1 MEKSEISY
9 KDLSKEELERLKE
22 LYIDQRVNSMSE
34 KELKEFAKEILEL
47 QIRGT
52 VGNDEEREVWKEIQD
67 FFKDDFVN
75 KLENILLTKNK
86 DKSECDQEIESKE
99 KRLEL
104 LKKRKEEGIQKK
116 EDMWED

>member
-1 MEKSEISY
+1 MEKPEITH
-9 KDLSKEELERLKE
+9 KDLSKEELDSLKD
-22 LYIDQRVNSMSE
+22 LYIDQRINSMSE
-34 KELKEFAKEILEL
+34 KDLKGFAKEILDL

-52 VGNDEEREVWKEIQD
+52 VGNEEEKEVWKEIQD

-75 KLENILLTKNK
+75 KLENILITNNK
-86 DKSECDQEIESKE
+86 ENSESDIEIDSRE

-104 LKKRKEEGIQKK
+104 LKKRKEEGVQKK